1 MSPDSFTASQLK
13 HEHRPVK
20 LVALKKIPKQTVA
33 GEEIGPYVENAEF
46 EVKLWVADEL
56 VRLSLAQLLPE
67 KEPLDLTELQ
77 KTQMKETMQT
87 SRRLSKLPEDFYP
100 RFKRLL
106 KALEEESRTEHAK
119 MAELQ
124 KAIQLSTDILT
135 CRLNKILIL
144 TSVTEKSDAVLQN
157 LTPEERTLYEA
168 LYGEVE
174 KWRTASWPQKEDK

>member
-1 MSPDSFTASQLK
+1 
-13 HEHRPVK
+13 
-20 LVALKKIPKQTVA
+20 
-33 GEEIGPYVENAEF
+33 
-46 EVKLWVADEL
+46 
-56 VRLSLAQLLPE
+56 
-67 KEPLDLTELQ
+67 
-77 KTQMKETMQT
+77 MQT

-106 KALEEESRTEHAK
+106 KALEGESRTEHAK
-119 MAELQ
+119 MTELQ

-144 TSVTEKSDAVLQN
+144 TSVTDKSEAVLQN

-174 KWRTASWPQKEDK
+174 KWRSASWPQKEDK